1 MSARKLPWL
10 IAYDIRSPRR
20 LARIHRW
27 LSRHA
32 APVQYSVFIGRYD
45 KGDLDWLCAGIRSII
60 DERVDDVRLY
70 PLPEEPCMTT
80 LGAQR
85 CPSGWS
91 LLATLQNPSVEIPT
105 LGSARPCAR
114 RGTQRQVIDGKGG
127 NDP

>member
-10 IAYDIRSPRR
+10 VAYDIRSPRR
-20 LARIHRW
+20 LARLHRW

-45 KGDLDWLCAGIRSII
+45 QSDLDWLCAGICRII

-70 PLPEEPCMTT
+70 PIPEEPCMTI
-80 LGAQR
+80 LGTQR

-91 LLATLQNPSVEIPT
+91 LLATLQDESVEIPT
-105 LGSARPCAR
+105 LAPARPAAR
-114 RGTQRQVIDGKGG
+114 PHPQRQVLDRKGRID
-127 NDP
+127 P